1 MDLYCRMFSI
11 FITLKVGSVC
21 DLIWPI
27 PSIQGQETL
36 RVFNLQIAAI
46 KGHMEL
52 YHKVQIHYMCI
63 KKGTLDTQMM
73 KKRVVLKQFSKHSSH
88 P

>member
-11 FITLKVGSVC
+11 FIALKVGSVC

-36 RVFNLQIAAI
+36 
-46 KGHMEL
+46 
-52 YHKVQIHYMCI
+52 
-63 KKGTLDTQMM
+63 
-73 KKRVVLKQFSKHSSH
+73 
-88 P
+88 